1 MVKPF
6 NKLSGPLGALVVLER
21 AIGQQNKQWKE
32 KRHVNVRTPVPE
44 IEQGTPYP
52 PEGGGL
58 QSPCFDHVLCRLD
71 GVTLRRQ
78 RHRVSVR
85 RPVRPV
91 DRIPRDFALKVASI
105 EDGALLSC
113 HAANS

>member
-6 NKLSGPLGALVVLER
+6 NELSGLFGALVVLER
-21 AIGQQNKQWKE
+21 AIGQQNEQGKE

-58 QSPCFDHVLCRLD
+58 QSPCFDHGLCRLN
-71 GVTLRRQ
+71 GVTLRPAWPPGQ
-78 RHRVSVR
+78 RL
-85 RPVRPV
+85 P
-91 DRIPRDFALKVASI
+91 PRMAWGSDPK
-105 EDGALLSC
+105 GR
-113 HAANS
+113 

>member
-6 NKLSGPLGALVVLER
+6 NKLSGPFGALVVLER

-58 QSPCFDHVLCRLD
+58 QSPCFDHGLCRLD
-71 GVTLRRQ
+71 GVTLRRHGNRATASRPECPGDRTPRASA
-78 RHRVSVR
+78 RHSAAKEAG
-85 RPVRPV
+85 P
-91 DRIPRDFALKVASI
+91 AL
-105 EDGALLSC
+105 
-113 HAANS
+113 